1 MAAETFRYP
10 RRFKAMTAFSAVVF
24 AALAAMLLK
33 WLAIMPLRQPEI
45 FIAIMLTLGASL
57 AWCVAMY
64 KRAGDEVLVDESSI
78 VYRVPGRT
86 PVILSWPEVTRVRA
100 RDVLQRLDV
109 SDVTGTR
116 RIVLAYQMENF
127 ARLSQIIRER
137 TAPPP
142 TAGPAQRVFARSAG
156 SMLLSLHWPIVA
168 VLIAAWFWRL
178 GASPLAMLWG
188 IGWGLWVLLS
198 APWRVRLLDDAV
210 AVDWPGWSRR
220 IPYADIAAVS
230 VKELKNVP
238 DKETTGGEATV
249 TIETTGGRVIKLAGF
264 KDGSFALYRALDEAH
279 ERGGPPH

>member
-1 MAAETFRYP
+1 MATETFRYP
-10 RRFKAMTAFSAVVF
+10 RRFKAMTAVSGVVF

-33 WLAIMPLRQPEI
+33 WLEVGPVRQPEL
-45 FIAIMLTLGASL
+45 FAAIMLTLGVSVT
-57 AWCVAMY
+57 WCVAMFR
-64 KRAGDEVLVDESSI
+64 RADDEVLVDESSI

-127 ARLSQIIRER
+127 ARLRQIIRER

-142 TAGPAQRVFARSAG
+142 TAGPAQRVFVRSAA
-156 SMLLSLHWPIVA
+156 SMLLSLHWP
-168 VLIAAWFWRL
+168 LIFVVVAAWFWRL

-198 APWRVRLLDDAV
+198 PPWRVRLLDDAV
-210 AVDWPGWSRR
+210 AVDWLGWSRT
-220 IPYADIAAVS
+220 IPYAGIAAVR
-230 VKELKNVP
+230 VKELKDIP
-238 DKETTGGEATV
+238 DKETTGGVATV
-249 TIETTGGRVIKLAGF
+249 MIETTGGRTIQLANF
-264 KDGSFALYRALDEAH
+264 KDGSFALYRALDDAH
-279 ERGGPPH
+279 KRGGPPR